1 MTERLAATYV
11 THKGRE
17 YLVSTI
23 NRPSS
28 AVGDSS
34 SYAETMVWPVDDKR
48 DTTQQ
53 ESLYQCDD
61 RCGSLRAH
69 CQVVLKIAS
78 GQLGFQVEANK
89 EARERKEG

>member
-11 THKGRE
+11 THEGRE

-28 AVGDSS
+28 AAGDFS

-48 DTTQQ
+48 DRTQQ
-53 ESLYQCDD
+53 GSVYQCDD
-61 RCGSLRAH
+61 CCGSLRAH

-78 GQLGFQVEANK
+78 GQLGFQVDAK
-89 EARERKEG
+89 EAAR

>member
-11 THKGRE
+11 THEGRE

-28 AVGDSS
+28 AIGGPS

-48 DTTQQ
+48 DRTQQ
-53 ESLYQCDD
+53 KSLCHFDD
-61 RCGSLRAH
+61 CSGSLRAH
-69 CQVVLKIAS
+69 CQVVLKIAA
-78 GQLGFQVEANK
+78 GQLEFQVEAK
-89 EARERKEG
+89 EAAR

>member
-11 THKGRE
+11 THEGRE

-34 SYAETMVWPVDDKR
+34 SYAETMVWPVDGKR
-48 DTTQQ
+48 DRTQQ

-61 RCGSLRAH
+61 RCGSLLAH
-69 CQVVLKIAS
+69 CQVVRKIAA
-78 GQLGFQVEANK
+78 GELGFQVEAK
-89 EARERKEG
+89 EAAR

>member
-11 THKGRE
+11 THEGRE

-28 AVGDSS
+28 AVGGPS

-48 DTTQQ
+48 DRTQQ

-61 RCGSLRAH
+61 CCGSLRAH
-69 CQVVLKIAS
+69 CQVMVRIAA
-78 GQLGFQVEANK
+78 GQLGFQIKAK
-89 EARERKEG
+89 AAAR